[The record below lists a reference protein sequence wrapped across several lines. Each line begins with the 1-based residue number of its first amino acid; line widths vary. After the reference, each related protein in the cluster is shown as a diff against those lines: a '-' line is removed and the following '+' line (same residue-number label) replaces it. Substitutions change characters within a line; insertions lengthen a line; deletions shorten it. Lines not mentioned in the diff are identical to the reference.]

1 MWRRQSSA
9 KDLGL
14 SPLGGL
20 DLSSS
25 LVRHVMSIPGFW
37 VCLSLVSVTDPTAS
51 TCCVISGHLE
61 APVSAAAG
69 HVRASSLLFHL
80 ILMGT
85 PPRAKRAAM
94 CE

>member
-1 MWRRQSSA
+1 MWGRQSSA

-25 LVRHVMSIPGFW
+25 LVRRVMSIPGFR
-37 VCLSLVSVTDPTAS
+37 VCLPLVSVADPTAS

-61 APVSAAAG
+61 APVSAAA
-69 HVRASSLLFHL
+69 
-80 ILMGT
+80 
-85 PPRAKRAAM
+85 AM
-94 CE
+94 